1 MFCPNCGTQLPD
13 AGNVKTCSNCGM
25 SLETS
30 ERPVSPHPT
39 QNSPAQQAAGNS
51 FIDKAVANYVQ
62 SSLVL
67 ALVGFIS
74 TFMTWITFGRSEFG
88 RGVMSYLGI
97 DSKLNAY
104 KYISIQD
111 EPQGAFLLL
120 FALPIIGLILAVIS
134 YKNKNEKLGKSGV
147 LVMGIGGIITY
158 LFLSSYASDVNKET
172 YANLMNLGIG
182 TKIWL
187 IASILQIVLF
197 ILIKKR
203 QAR

>member
-13 AGNVKTCSNCGM
+13 GENVKSCTSCGM
-25 SLETS
+25 SIES
-30 ERPVSPHPT
+30 AGSSVSAQPIQSSPV
-39 QNSPAQQAAGNS
+39 QQVKGNS
-51 FIDKAVANYVQ
+51 FIDNAVSNYLQ

-67 ALVGFIS
+67 ALIAFIS
-74 TFMTWITFGRSEFG
+74 TFMTWITFGRTQIG

-104 KYISIQD
+104 TLISIQD
-111 EPQGAFLLL
+111 QPQGTFIAM
-120 FALPIIGLILAVIS
+120 FALPIIGLILALIS

-147 LVMGIGGIITY
+147 LTMGIGGIFTY
-158 LFLSSYASDVNKET
+158 SFMSMYVSTLNEEASYKLVN
-172 YANLMNLGIG
+172 MNFGI
-182 TKIWL
+182 KLWL